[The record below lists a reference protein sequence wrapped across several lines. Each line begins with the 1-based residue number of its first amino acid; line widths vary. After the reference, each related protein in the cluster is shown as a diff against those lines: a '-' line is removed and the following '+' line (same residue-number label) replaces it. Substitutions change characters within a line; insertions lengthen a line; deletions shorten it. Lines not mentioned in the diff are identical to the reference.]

1 MRMYGFLRSLD
12 AWLLHEDPEVAGGGA
27 DEVGDD
33 GPDDE
38 VIDPNEQPTAAP
50 GHDTAD
56 LQRLQDWNA
65 ARQCIYRPL

>member
-1 MRMYGFLRSLD
+1 MRMHGFLMSLNEWVN
-12 AWLLHEDPEVAGGGA
+12 ANDPDVCAGA
-27 DEVGDD
+27 DDAGA
-33 GPDDE
+33 GADDE